1 MNGAESL
8 VQTLLKAGVDTCFT
22 NPGTSEMHFVR
33 ALGNEPKMRSV
44 LGLFEGVCT
53 GAADGYARM
62 TGKPAVT
69 LLHLGPGLAN
79 GTANIHNARRAH
91 SPMVNLIGDH
101 ATYHLQYDAP
111 LASDVNGLARAFSD
125 WVRSSANADSVAA
138 DGAEAVRAALTHPG
152 QIASLIVPA
161 DCAWNE
167 TASAAE
173 PLAVPAAPAVSG
185 ERIEEVARVL
195 NSDSGARTVI
205 VVGGPGTDQALL
217 PALDQIVQASG
228 ATVLY
233 ETFNGRTRRGAGHPA
248 FDRVAYFVEMAQEQF
263 KDCDH
268 VITIGAKSPVAFF
281 AYPDKPSTPL
291 PEGCQ
296 QHVLAEA
303 HEDVAGAV
311 DALVQALNAGTFKPR
326 IQEERRPELLTGAL
340 SPKSIGFALG
350 ALLPEDVII
359 VDEAATSGGPA
370 TGLTAGIPGHDW
382 LQLTGGSI
390 GYGLPVATGAAV
402 ACPDRKVVCLHGD
415 GGAMYT
421 IQALWTQA
429 RENLNVVNVIFANRK
444 YQILQV
450 ELMRVGASSPN
461 QKTLDMLDIS
471 RPDLNFQQIAQG
483 MGVNATRATTADEFN
498 EQLKRAL
505 AAEGP
510 QLIEAVF

>member
-8 VQTLLKAGVDTCFT
+8 IQTLLKAGVDTCFT

-33 ALGNEPKMRSV
+33 AIGNEPKMRSI

-62 TGKPAVT
+62 TRKPAAT

-79 GTANIHNARRAH
+79 GTANIHNARRAF
-91 SPMVNLIGDH
+91 SPMVNLVGDH

-111 LASDVNGLARAFSD
+111 LASNVNDLAKAFSD
-125 WVRSSANADSVAA
+125 WSKSAASADSLAS
-138 DGAEAVRAALTHPG
+138 DGAEAVQAAMSMPG
-152 QIASLIVPA
+152 RIATLMVPA

-167 TASAAE
+167 TSAQAD
-173 PLAVPAAPAVSG
+173 PLAVPSAPAVSG
-185 ERIEEVARVL
+185 DRIEEIARL
-195 NSDSGARTVI
+195 LQSGGSNTIIVI
-205 VVGGPGTDQALL
+205 GGPATDARLL
-217 PALDQIVQASG
+217 PAIDQIAQASG

-233 ETFNGRTRRGAGHPA
+233 ECFNGRTTRGAGHPK

-263 KDCDH
+263 KDCQQ

-291 PEGCQ
+291 PPGCES
-296 QHVLAEA
+296 HILADP
-303 HEDVAGAV
+303 HEDIATAI
-311 DALVQALNAGTFKPR
+311 DDLVQALGAAALQPR
-326 IQEERRPELLTGAL
+326 IQQETRPELMTGGL

-350 ALLPEDVII
+350 ALLPENVII
-359 VDEAATSGGPA
+359 VDEAATSGAPP
-370 TGLTAGIPGHDW
+370 TGLTESIPSHDW

-390 GYGLPVATGAAV
+390 GFGLPVATGAAV

-421 IQALWTQA
+421 IQSLWTQA
-429 RENLNVVNVIFANRK
+429 RENLNVINIIFSNRK

-450 ELMRVGASSPN
+450 ELMRVGAQSPT
-461 QKTLDMLDIS
+461 QKTLDMLDIG
-471 RPDLNFQQIAQG
+471 RPDLNFQQMAQG

>member
-33 ALGNEPKMRSV
+33 AIGNESKMRSV

-91 SPMVNLIGDH
+91 SPMINLVGDH

-111 LASDVNGLARAFSD
+111 LASDVNGLARAYSD
-125 WVRSSANADSVAA
+125 WVKSASTADNLAA
-138 DGAEAVRAALTHPG
+138 DGAQAIQAALQKPG
-152 QIASLIVPA
+152 QISTLIVPA
-161 DCAWNE
+161 DCAWNQAGSG
-167 TASAAE
+167 TE
-173 PLAVPAAPAVSG
+173 PLPVPAPPGVAG
-185 ERIEEVARVL
+185 DRIDKIAHIL
-195 NSDSGARTVI
+195 KSKKKSIIVI
-205 VVGGPGTDQALL
+205 GGPANDEQAIL
-217 PALDQIVQASG
+217 ALDKIAQASG
-228 ATVLY
+228 TTVLY
-233 ETFNGRTRRGAGHPA
+233 ETFNARLRRGAGHPK
-248 FDRVAYFVEMAQEQF
+248 FDKVAYFVEMAQEQF
-263 KDCDH
+263 KDCEH
-268 VITIGAKSPVAFF
+268 VITVGAKSPVAFF

-291 PEGCQ
+291 PTGCET
-296 QHVLAEA
+296 HVLADP
-303 HEDVAGAV
+303 HEDVITAL
-311 DALVQALNAGTFKPR
+311 DDLVQALDAQALQPR
-326 IQEERRPELLTGAL
+326 LQEEQRPDILSGAL

-350 ALLPEDVII
+350 ALLPENVII
-359 VDEAATSGGPA
+359 VDEAATSGGPP
-370 TGLTAGIPGHDW
+370 TGLTEAIPGHDW

-429 RENLNVVNVIFANRK
+429 RENLNVVNVIFSNRK

-450 ELMRVGASSPN
+450 ELMRVGATNPN
-461 QKTLDMLDIS
+461 QKTLDMLDIDK
-471 RPDLNFQQIAQG
+471 PDLNFQQLARG
-483 MGVNATRATTADEFN
+483 MGVDASRATTADEFN